1 MGTDRQYCTFT
12 LGKDLYGLEVG
23 RVQEVLRNQ
32 ETTRVPLAKPIIR
45 GLINLRGQIVMA
57 IDLRHCLG
65 LESSPTDRAPMNL
78 VLRTEDA
85 PISLLV
91 DAIHDVITVA
101 STSVEPPPAGLREPA
116 NRLVRG
122 TYVSDGRLIL
132 FLEAD
137 GILAMIEEEAAG

>member
-1 MGTDRQYCTFT
+1 MDGDRQYCTFT

-23 RVQEVLRNQ
+23 RVQEVLRGQ

-57 IDLRHCLG
+57 IDLRRCLG
-65 LESSPTDRAPMNL
+65 LETYSQDLAPMNL

-91 DAIHDVITVA
+91 DGIHDVIAVNSSA
-101 STSVEPPPAGLREPA
+101 VDPPPAGLRGPA
-116 NRLVRG
+116 GGLVQG
-122 TYVSDGRLIL
+122 TYVLEGRLL
-132 FLEAD
+132 LLLDAD